1 MEKNYNE
8 IHLRDILIK
17 ISDYKN
23 MLLRKKFTILTISL
37 IFSLI
42 GFLFAYTSK
51 SLYHAELTFSI
62 ESENSRGNSPLSG
75 FSNQFGIDLG
85 VNDISSFSHNNIMEY
100 ILRSRSVIE
109 NTLMQ
114 EVIINNKKDLLIE
127 HYLHVNKIKE
137 DWNDGEGFS
146 GVSFHK
152 PNTYQHDSIMN
163 GVFSNIVN
171 NNLSI
176 DLKSDEA
183 NIISLVY
190 SYVNEEFA
198 LKFVQVLINET
209 KKLYIEDK
217 TRQANNT
224 LRFLQARKDSVN
236 KELEKT
242 DQELQ
247 KNKYNIR
254 SSALLKQSSLETQKA
269 FLKTVYLEIAKNL
282 EASKIS
288 LLKSEPL
295 IKIWDEPKR
304 PLKKTAT
311 SKKIIVF
318 FGFLLGTTLTVL
330 FLVIRKFLRD
340 AKNSSSLPV

>member
-1 MEKNYNE
+1 MKNNDRE

-23 MLLRKKFTILTISL
+23 MLLRKKYSILAISV
-37 IFSLI
+37 IFSII
-42 GFLFAYTSK
+42 GFLFAFTSK
-51 SLYHAELTFSI
+51 SLYHAELTFSV
-62 ESENSRGNSPLSG
+62 ESENSRGNSTLSG

-85 VNDISSFSHNNIMEY
+85 VSDVSSFSHNNIMEY
-100 ILRSRSVIE
+100 ILKSRNVIE

-114 EVIINNKKDLLIE
+114 EVTINNKKDLLIE
-127 HYLHVNKIKE
+127 HYLDVNKIKE
-137 DWNDGEGFS
+137 DWSDGEGFS

-171 NNLSI
+171 NNLTI

-183 NIISLVY
+183 NIVSLVY
-190 SYVNEEFA
+190 TSVNEEFA

-295 IKIWDEPKR
+295 IKIWDQPKR
-304 PLKKTAT
+304 PLKKTAR

-318 FGFLLGTTLTVL
+318 LGFLLGATLSIL
-330 FLVIRKFLRD
+330 YLVIRKFLRD
-340 AKNSSSLPV
+340 AKNSPALPV

>member
-190 SYVNEEFA
+190 STVNEEFA